1 MGSPLGPVLVNII
14 MTELE
19 KIIVKDLV
27 DKSLIKVYMR
37 HVDDT
42 LLLVKEK
49 DVKVIHERL
58 NSLIRISNLH

>member
-1 MGSPLGPVLVNII
+1 M
-14 MTELE
+14 
-19 KIIVKDLV
+19 
-27 DKSLIKVYMR
+27 LI
-37 HVDDT
+37 DT